1 MRKFEMKRGC
11 KALLMIAV
19 PVIMLSS
26 CSKDDEVSADYM
38 GTWSAVVTVSESGN
52 SIQCKDKF
60 TFTQSGFSD
69 LLQLRDPSTGKY
81 IDYMKL
87 NGSMTV
93 SGNALNMKVTEIG
106 VSTFDVAGYPTGSII
121 MYKEGSS
128 VFTSL
133 FSQTGQSQ
141 NVKSVYE
148 VSGSKM
154 TLKTDNNNDG
164 DYTDDGETTVYTK
177 E

>member
-1 MRKFEMKRGC
+1 
-11 KALLMIAV
+11 MIAV

-38 GTWSAVVTVSESGN
+38 GTWSADVTVSESGN
-52 SIQCKDKF
+52 SIQCKDKY

-87 NGSMTV
+87 NGTMSV
-93 SGNALNMKVTEIG
+93 SGNAMNMKVTEIG
-106 VSTFDVAGYPTGSII
+106 VSSVDVTGYPTGTII

-133 FSQTGQSQ
+133 FSQSDLPQAF
-141 NVKSVYE
+141 KSVYE

>member
-1 MRKFEMKRGC
+1 MRKTEVTKWC
-11 KALLMIAV
+11 KVILMITV

-26 CSKDDEVSADYM
+26 CSKNDEVNADYI
-38 GTWSAVVTVSESGN
+38 GTWSAAVTVSESGN
-52 SIQCKDKF
+52 SLQCKDKI

-87 NGSMTV
+87 NGAMNV
-93 SGNALNMKVTEIG
+93 SGNAMNIKVTEIG
-106 VSTFDVAGYPTGSII
+106 VSSFDVTGYPTGSII

-128 VFTSL
+128 IFTSL
-133 FSQTGQSQ
+133 FEQTGQPQ
-141 NVKSVYE
+141 TFKSVYE
-148 VSGSKM
+148 ISGSKL

-164 DYTDDGETTVYTK
+164 DYTDAGETTVYTK

>member
-1 MRKFEMKRGC
+1 MRKTEVIKWC
-11 KALLMIAV
+11 KTLLMIIV

-26 CSKDDEVSADYM
+26 CNKDDEVKADYM
-38 GTWSAVVTVSESGN
+38 GTWSALATVSESGN
-52 SIQCKDKF
+52 SIQCKDKI

-69 LLQLRDPSTGKY
+69 LLQLCDPSTGRF

-87 NGSMTV
+87 NGTMAV
-93 SGNALNMKVTEIG
+93 SGNTMNLKTTEIG
-106 VSTFDVAGYPTGSII
+106 VSTFDLRGYPTGSII
-121 MYKEGSS
+121 MYKEGSDI
-128 VFTSL
+128 FTSL

-141 NVKSVYE
+141 AFKSVYE
-148 VSGSKM
+148 ISGSKM

-164 DYTDDGETTVYTK
+164 DYTDAGETTVYTK

>member
-1 MRKFEMKRGC
+1 
-11 KALLMIAV
+11 MITV

-26 CSKDDEVSADYM
+26 CSKNDEVNADYV
-38 GTWSAVVTVSESGN
+38 GTWSAVATISESGN

-69 LLQLRDPSTGKY
+69 MFQLCDPTTGKY
-81 IDYMKL
+81 IDYLKL
-87 NGSMTV
+87 SGTMIV
-93 SGNALNMKVTEIG
+93 SDNAMNMKATEIG
-106 VSTFDVAGYPTGSII
+106 VSTTDVTGYPTGTII

-133 FSQTGQSQ
+133 FSQTGLSQ
-141 NVKSVYE
+141 TNKSIYE

-164 DYTDDGETTVYTK
+164 DYTDAGETTVYTK